1 MDGVMD
7 SGRPIVESTIA
18 SGTLATISVVLR
30 LIVKASTKVG
40 LTFDDYWIVLSLLM
54 YWAYGTVM
62 IWGIFVGGGGIDM
75 KNFVMFNWDGISV
88 YLKVP
93 IYPT

>member
-7 SGRPIVESTIA
+7 RGRPIVESTLA
-18 SGTLATISVVLR
+18 SGALATISVVLR
-30 LIVKASTKVG
+30 LIVKASTKAG

-75 KNFVMFNWDGISV
+75 KSFVMLNMDGISV
-88 YLKVP
+88 YLKVF
-93 IYPT
+93 IYHT